1 MKKLLEALKKDAW
14 LVALFAL
21 CAFGCL
27 LLGRGD
33 GTAAAS
39 STAEEARLARV
50 LSAMQGAGRVDVA
63 VFYEDAENAV
73 PCGAVVVA
81 DGAGDAAVQLRLAR
95 AVMTLLPLKADQI
108 EVFQRK
114 ED

>member
-14 LVALFAL
+14 LVVLFAL

-27 LLGRGD
+27 LLGQGS
-33 GTAAAS
+33 TAAAS

-108 EVFQRK
+108 EVFQRE

>member
-14 LVALFAL
+14 LATLLAL

-27 LLGRGD
+27 LLSRGD
-33 GTAAAS
+33 GTAAS
-39 STAEEARLARV
+39 STTEEARLARV

-108 EVFQRK
+108 EVFQRE